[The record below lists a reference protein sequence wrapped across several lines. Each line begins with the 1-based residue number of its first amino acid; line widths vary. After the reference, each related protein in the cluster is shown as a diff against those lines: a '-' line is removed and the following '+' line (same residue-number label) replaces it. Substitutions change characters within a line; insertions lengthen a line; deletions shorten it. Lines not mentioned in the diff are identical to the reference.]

1 MLINGDSGTTISAF
15 DRGLQYGDGLFETIA
30 IADARPCLW
39 QQHYQRLQA
48 GGRRLGISIPA
59 AANLIKEIQQEVG
72 SNDRGVIKVIVTRGE
87 ATRGY
92 RPDPESPVTRV
103 VHFSHWPDFPVD
115 ANTDGVSVRLCSTRL
130 GSNRALAGIKH
141 LNRLEQ
147 VLARSEWDDPGI
159 SEGLMLDA
167 DNRVIE
173 GTTSNVFML
182 RDGIIHTP
190 NVSECGVE
198 GVMRGLVLEV
208 AAELGRPV
216 SIRQIELP
224 ELIAADALFLTN
236 SLIGIW
242 PVRDIDGKSFNLDHI
257 DRDLIL
263 EVNNRAY
270 V

>member
-30 IADARPCLW
+30 VADAHPCLW
-39 QQHYQRLQA
+39 QRHYQRLQA
-48 GGRRLGISIPA
+48 GGKRLGISIPTA
-59 AANLIKEIQQEVG
+59 ATMIKEIQQEIG
-72 SNDRGVIKVIVTRGE
+72 FNDRGVIKVIVTRGK
-87 ATRGY
+87 ASRGY
-92 RPDPESPVTRV
+92 QPDPEIPVTRA
-103 VHFSHWPDFPVD
+103 VHFSPWPSFP
-115 ANTDGVSVRLCSTRL
+115 ASTNSDGVSVRLCNTRL

-167 DNRVIE
+167 NNRVIE
-173 GTTSNVFML
+173 GTMSNIFMFK
-182 RDGIIHTP
+182 DGNMHTP
-190 NVSECGVE
+190 DLTECGVE
-198 GVMRGLVLEV
+198 GVMRNLVLEV

-216 SIRQIELP
+216 NIGQIELP
-224 ELIAADALFLTN
+224 ELLAADTVFLTN

-242 PVRDIDGKSFNLDHI
+242 PVRDIDGKPFNLDHI
-257 DRDLIL
+257 DRDLML
-263 EVNNRAY
+263 EVNDRAY